1 MLDYDISIGFY
12 PGVLL
17 GMRTY
22 KNEIPTF
29 DKDDKVADTIVIR
42 HDHVLYLPLVDF
54 RFTTYHEK

>member
-29 DKDDKVADTIVIR
+29 DKDNKVADTIV
-42 HDHVLYLPLVDF
+42 YK
-54 RFTTYHEK
+54 T